1 MQSPGFTAVEPSR
14 PPSFDWLGFLA
25 MSALPFIALYQGVG
39 SALGVLVTF
48 DTVTEALIGI
58 LALTACAILRVPRL
72 IVALS
77 NAAVSRAAL
86 YLAFYLLVVFVSTLL
101 VFVDPIERDPSRMT
115 LQFLST
121 VPPVMLF
128 FVLVAS
134 PGPAAAIRSLRAS
147 LLVWAIA
154 AVLTPLTAFTPLPI
168 GEVQGTYVGSA
179 GLRSFGVL
187 GDAGTFVISFLVVAT
202 FATRRMIWFLLSMF
216 ALVLSGSRM
225 ALVVAG
231 VGIALVLVLGDPKAA
246 IQRPGAK
253 ALRAMGAIGLM
264 LVLLLIVQFV
274 FSAVSEQLG
283 VLNAIERLQ
292 ETNISGSDRFFS
304 ARQGLEWFQLSPFY
318 GHGFNSYYYFSL
330 RGSIFGAN
338 QANAL
343 NQVVQTLMD
352 GGLLALLFLMLFFLQ
367 VLWPKKGHQLI
378 DRRSDPF
385 AIKAWLLAF
394 VVVNQTA
401 VYILPAFSLT
411 ALVFGLAGVSLYLEV
426 SAKPSRTGVPSQ
438 PRPAAAPVC

>member
-202 FATRRMIWFLLSMF
+202 FATRRMIWFF
-216 ALVLSGSRM
+216 P
-225 ALVVAG
+225 
-231 VGIALVLVLGDPKAA
+231 D
-246 IQRPGAK
+246 
-253 ALRAMGAIGLM
+253 RA
-264 LVLLLIVQFV
+264 
-274 FSAVSEQLG
+274 
-283 VLNAIERLQ
+283 
-292 ETNISGSDRFFS
+292 
-304 ARQGLEWFQLSPFY
+304 W
-318 GHGFNSYYYFSL
+318 
-330 RGSIFGAN
+330 
-338 QANAL
+338 
-343 NQVVQTLMD
+343 
-352 GGLLALLFLMLFFLQ
+352 
-367 VLWPKKGHQLI
+367 
-378 DRRSDPF
+378 RS
-385 AIKAWLLAF
+385 W
-394 VVVNQTA
+394 
-401 VYILPAFSLT
+401 
-411 ALVFGLAGVSLYLEV
+411 
-426 SAKPSRTGVPSQ
+426 
-438 PRPAAAPVC
+438 